1 MLAPAFSIE
10 ALEPGQLPALFAY
23 LDEHLRDNG
32 KNGTPLFQ
40 PMARSASTFP
50 AERRAAF
57 ANGLA
62 TPLGAPGWRRAWVAR
77 DATGAIAGHV
87 DLRARPEKTAAHRAM
102 LGMGVQRQHRR
113 QGLGRR
119 LLQAAH
125 DWALQDTQLDWIDL
139 EVLTTNL
146 PARALYLA
154 AGYTVTGEVADMF
167 RIDGEALGYT
177 FMTRAVRATQLGGT
191 GSVAIT
197 QPR

>member
-1 MLAPAFSIE
+1 VTGAAVTIH

-32 KNGTPLFQ
+32 KNDTPLFQ
-40 PMARSASTFP
+40 PMARSESTFP
-50 AERRAAF
+50 ADRRAAF

-62 TPLGAPGWRRAWVAR
+62 TPLGAPGWRRAWVAC
-77 DATGAIAGHV
+77 DATGAIAGHI
-87 DLRARPEKTAAHRAM
+87 DLRARPEKAAAHRAL

-113 QGLGRR
+113 QGLARQ

-125 DWALQDTQLDWIDL
+125 SWAMEETQLDWIDL
-139 EVLTTNL
+139 ELLATNL

-154 AGYTVTGEVADMF
+154 NGYAITGEVADMF

-177 FMTRAVRATQLGGT
+177 FMALGLRG
-191 GSVAIT
+191 A
-197 QPR
+197 